1 MVVTSDAAT
10 AVRAPREAQS
20 GRLAGLTTL
29 VTGGSRGIG
38 LGIADAFA
46 REGAAVA
53 VVATRAETLES
64 ASRQIASHGRPVHT
78 EVLDVS
84 DRDACFAAVAS
95 IAETLGPIDVL
106 VNNAATY
113 IPKRFLDYEIE
124 DVRRTMEVNLYGAL
138 HLAQATAPGMLE
150 RGYGR
155 VINVSSTAG
164 RWASF
169 NQCAYN
175 MSKHAM
181 VGMTRCTALE
191 WAGSGV
197 TVNAICPGLVDT
209 ELVDQL
215 VRDQA
220 ALRGVSEDEIRAS
233 IMARVPSRRLTPTE
247 HIGHLAVYLASP
259 ESAHMTGQSLSV
271 DDGMLFI

>member
-1 MVVTSDAAT
+1 MLVISDPTT
-10 AVRAPREAQS
+10 AMRGPREAQR
-20 GRLAGLTTL
+20 GRLAGLTTV

-46 REGAAVA
+46 REGAAVG

-64 ASRQIASHGRPVHT
+64 ASMQIAAHGQKVHT
-78 EVLDVS
+78 VVLDVS
-84 DRDACFAAVAS
+84 DRDACFAAAVS
-95 IAETLGPIDVL
+95 IAEALGPIDVL

-138 HLAQATAPGMLE
+138 HLTQATAPGMLD

-155 VINVSSTAG
+155 IINVASTAG
-164 RWASF
+164 KWASF

-175 MSKHAM
+175 MSKHGL

-215 VRDQA
+215 FRDQA
-220 ALRGVSEDEIRAS
+220 ALRGVSEDEIRAG
-233 IMARVPSRRLTPTE
+233 IMARVPSRRLTPVE
-247 HIGHLAVYLASP
+247 QIGHLAVYLASP

-271 DDGMLFI
+271 DDGMLFV